1 MTVQVKWISHGG
13 GERGVVTQNSN
24 GPCPLIA
31 LVNVLSLRGK
41 LVLPAGCELVAA
53 GQLLEYLGDLLVR

>member
-13 GERGVVTQNSN
+13 GHS
-24 GPCPLIA
+24 PCPLIA